1 MMIRLLIAISAMVL
15 AATASAQNIQRIAAI
30 VNDEV
35 VSGFDVDQRIR
46 LVMISTGLQDTP
58 EVRNRLRS
66 QILRTLIDERLQ
78 VQEATRLNISVAD
91 EEIERA
97 LRTIE
102 RQNNI
107 PEGRFG
113 EFVSSRGVGLSAVTT
128 QVEAALAWQ
137 KLIRRTLQPRVT
149 VTPEEVDAVVQRLQA
164 SAGRTE
170 LLLAEIFLS
179 VDNPAQEPEVRRRA
193 ENLIRQIR
201 SGARFPAVAREF
213 SQAVTAAGGGDMGW
227 VQPEQLS
234 PELADAVADLR
245 LREISSPIRVTGGY
259 YILTIRDQRQIL
271 GGGESDIELD
281 LKQILLPLDAK
292 ASPEELET
300 QVNLATAI
308 RGAIDGCGDVESVAA
323 ELNSSESGSLGKMRL
338 GDLPVAVRPAV
349 ADLQV
354 GEISEPVRTGVGVH
368 LFMVCGR
375 SGDEAA
381 EPDTNAIRDDIGN
394 RRLSMMARRYLR
406 DLRRDAVVELR

>member
-1 MMIRLLIAISAMVL
+1 MMIRLFIAISVMVL
-15 AATASAQNIQRIAAI
+15 ATAASAQNIQRIAAI

-35 VSGFDVDQRIR
+35 VSGFDVDQRVR

-58 EVRNRLRS
+58 ETRSRLRA
-66 QILRTLIDERLQ
+66 QVLRTLIDERLQ
-78 VQEATRLNISVAD
+78 VQEATRLNIAVAD
-91 EEIERA
+91 EEIDRA

-113 EFVSSRGVGLSAVTT
+113 DFVSSRGVGLSAVTT
-128 QVEAALAWQ
+128 QVKAALAWQ

-149 VTPEEVDAVVQRLQA
+149 VSAEEIEAVVQRLEA

-179 VDNPAQEPEVRRRA
+179 VDNPAQDGEVRRRA
-193 ENLIRQIR
+193 ENLVRQIR

-213 SQAVTAAGGGDMGW
+213 SQGVTAAVGGDMGW

-234 PELADAVADLR
+234 QELAEAVTALR
-245 LREISSPIRVTGGY
+245 LREISDPIRVTGGY
-259 YILTIRDQRQIL
+259 YIVTIRDQRQIL
-271 GGGESDIELD
+271 GGGATDVELD

-292 ASPEELET
+292 ASPDELET

-308 RGAIDGCGDVESVAA
+308 RGAIGGCEDVESVAA
-323 ELNSSESGSLGKMRL
+323 ELKSSESGSLGKMRL
-338 GDLPVAVRPAV
+338 GDLPVKVRPAV
-349 ADLQV
+349 ADLKV

-381 EPDTNAIRDDIGN
+381 EPDTDAIRDDIGN